1 MLLHCT
7 FIKSEL
13 KYNIIMNE
21 RINLYT
27 KLVELITNA
36 KTPLLFFINGGEAT
50 LNLPED
56 WKEGQPIV
64 FSHDVMGFDITIVSE
79 QEGVITDGA
88 RGLIDWE
95 DLHDGDC
102 YDIRVVV
109 PVVIT
114 K

>member
-21 RINLYT
+21 RINIYN
-27 KLVELITNA
+27 KLVELIQSS

-50 LNLPED
+50 LSLPDD
-56 WKEGQPIV
+56 WKEGQPVV
-64 FSHDVMGFDITIVSE
+64 FSHNTMGFDITIAPE
-79 QEGVITDGA
+79 QEGVISDA
-88 RGLIDWE
+88 WLGLMDWE
-95 DLHDGDC
+95 DSGDY
-102 YDIRVVV
+102 YDIRVVT
-109 PVVIT
+109 PVYIT